1 MRVLQKTV
9 DDIHWVGFEAED
21 AGIGM
26 TQEQVA
32 HVFDRFWRADSS
44 GSIPGTWLGMSI
56 SHEIIRLMGGHIE
69 ITSEIGK
76 GTKVKV
82 WLPRT

>member
-44 GSIPGTWLGMSI
+44 GSIPGTGLGMSI